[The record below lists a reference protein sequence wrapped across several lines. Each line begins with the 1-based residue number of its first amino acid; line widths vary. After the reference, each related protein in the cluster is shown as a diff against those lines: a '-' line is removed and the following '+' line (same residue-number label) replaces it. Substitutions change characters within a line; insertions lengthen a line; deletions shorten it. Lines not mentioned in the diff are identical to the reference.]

1 MGRMNNF
8 LNKNI
13 LIIGLVLVLLIFGI
27 FYFIAGNDSYTN
39 YPSKGTDIIAFGDS
53 LIQGVGAS
61 SNTKSLVGVLSK
73 KIGKPIVNLGV
84 SGNTT
89 TDGLNR
95 INELDRYKPKVVI
108 LLLGGNDYLRKV
120 PKETT
125 FKNLGKIIEDIQSR
139 GAVVLLL
146 GVRGGLL
153 KDNFEED
160 FEIISSKY
168 NTAFVSNVLSGLI
181 LDRKYMSDEIHP
193 NDAGYE
199 KISERVLPVLKDIIK
214 E

>member
-1 MGRMNNF
+1 MNEFVKRNIF
-8 LNKNI
+8 LTI
-13 LIIGLVLVLLIFGI
+13 FVLVVCVFLI
-27 FYFIAGNDSYTN
+27 FYFVLNKDDYTN
-39 YPSKGTDIIAFGDS
+39 YPSNGTDIVAFGDS

-61 SNTKSLVGVLSK
+61 SSNKNLVSILSK

-89 TDGLNR
+89 ADGISRLNE
-95 INELDRYKPKVVI
+95 IDRYKPKVVI

-125 FKNLGKIIEDIQSR
+125 FNNLGKIIEDIHSR

-153 KDNFEED
+153 KDNFDED
-160 FEIISSKY
+160 FEILASKY

-181 LDRKYMSDEIHP
+181 LDKRYMSDEIHP
-193 NDAGYE
+193 NDMGYE
-199 KISERVLPVLKDIIK
+199 KIAERVYPVLKEILK
-214 E
+214 

>member
-1 MGRMNNF
+1 MDRTSNF

-13 LIIGLVLVLLIFGI
+13 LIVGGVLVLVIFGI

-39 YPSKGTDIIAFGDS
+39 YPSEGTDIVAFGDS

-61 SNTKSLVGVLSK
+61 SNDKSLFGVLSK

-89 TDGLNR
+89 IDGLSR
-95 INELDRYKPKVVI
+95 LDELDRYKPKVVI

-125 FKNLGKIIEDIQSR
+125 FKNLGKIIEDIHSR

-181 LDRKYMSDEIHP
+181 LDRKYMADEIHP

-199 KISERVLPVLKDIIK
+199 KIADRVVPVLKDIIQ
-214 E
+214 

>member
-1 MGRMNNF
+1 MNNYP
-8 LNKNI
+8 NKNI
-13 LIIGLVLVLLIFGI
+13 IIIGLFSVLFVFGI
-27 FYFIAGNDSYTN
+27 FYFVLNKDTYTN
-39 YPSKGTDIIAFGDS
+39 YPSNGTDIVAFGDS
-53 LIQGVGAS
+53 LIEGVGAS
-61 SNTKSLVGVLSK
+61 SKDKNLVSELSR
-73 KIGKPIVNLGV
+73 KIGKPIINLGV

-89 TDGLNR
+89 ADGLR
-95 INELDRYKPKVVI
+95 RLDQLDKYKPKVVI

-125 FKNLGKIIEDIQSR
+125 FNNLGKIIEDIHSR

-181 LDRKYMSDEIHP
+181 LDKKYMADEIHP
-193 NDAGYE
+193 NDAGYV
-199 KISERVLPVLKDIIK
+199 KISERVLPVLADIVK
-214 E
+214 

>member
-1 MGRMNNF
+1 MNEFVKRNIF
-8 LNKNI
+8 LTI
-13 LIIGLVLVLLIFGI
+13 FVLVVCVFLI
-27 FYFIAGNDSYTN
+27 FYFVLNKDDYTN
-39 YPSKGTDIIAFGDS
+39 YPSNGTDIVAFGDS

-61 SNTKSLVGVLSK
+61 SSNKNLVTILSK

-89 TDGLNR
+89 ADGISRLNE
-95 INELDRYKPKVVI
+95 IDRYKPKVVI

-125 FKNLGKIIEDIQSR
+125 FNNLGKIIEDIHSR

-153 KDNFEED
+153 KDNFDED
-160 FEIISSKY
+160 FEILASKY

-181 LDRKYMSDEIHP
+181 LDKRYMSDEIHP
-193 NDAGYE
+193 NDMGYE
-199 KISERVLPVLKDIIK
+199 KIAERVYPVLKEILK
-214 E
+214 

>member
-1 MGRMNNF
+1 MDRTSNF

-13 LIIGLVLVLLIFGI
+13 LIVGGVLVLVIFGI

-39 YPSKGTDIIAFGDS
+39 YPSEGTDIVAFGDS

-61 SNTKSLVGVLSK
+61 SGDKSLVGVLSK

-89 TDGLNR
+89 IDGLNR
-95 INELDRYKPKVVI
+95 LDELDRYKPKVVI

-125 FKNLGKIIEDIQSR
+125 FKNLGKIIEDMHSR

-181 LDRKYMSDEIHP
+181 LDRKYMADEIHP

-199 KISERVLPVLKDIIK
+199 KIADRVAPVLKDIIQ
-214 E
+214 

>member
-1 MGRMNNF
+1 MNEFVKRNIF
-8 LNKNI
+8 LTSF
-13 LIIGLVLVLLIFGI
+13 VLVVCVFLI
-27 FYFIAGNDSYTN
+27 FYFVLNKDDYTN
-39 YPSKGTDIIAFGDS
+39 YPSNGTDIVAFGDS

-61 SNTKSLVGVLSK
+61 SSNKNLVSILSK

-89 TDGLNR
+89 ADGISRLNE
-95 INELDRYKPKVVI
+95 IDRYKPKVVI

-125 FKNLGKIIEDIQSR
+125 FNNLGKIIEDIHSR

-153 KDNFEED
+153 KDNFDED
-160 FEIISSKY
+160 FEILASKY

-181 LDRKYMSDEIHP
+181 LDKRYMSDEIHP
-193 NDAGYE
+193 NDMGYE
-199 KISERVLPVLKDIIK
+199 KIAERVYPVLKEILK
-214 E
+214 

>member
-73 KIGKPIVNLGV
+73 KIGKPIINLGV

-89 TDGLNR
+89 ADGLNR

-146 GVRGGLL
+146 GVRGE
-153 KDNFEED
+153 N
-160 FEIISSKY
+160 
-168 NTAFVSNVLSGLI
+168 AFCNRAPRRRRAAGS
-181 LDRKYMSDEIHP
+181 RKRACARSP
-193 NDAGYE
+193 C
-199 KISERVLPVLKDIIK
+199 
-214 E
+214 

>member
-1 MGRMNNF
+1 MNEFVKRNIF
-8 LNKNI
+8 LTI
-13 LIIGLVLVLLIFGI
+13 FVLVVCVFLI
-27 FYFIAGNDSYTN
+27 FYFVLNKDDYTN
-39 YPSKGTDIIAFGDS
+39 YPSNGTDIVAFGDS

-61 SNTKSLVGVLSK
+61 SSNKNLVSILSK

-89 TDGLNR
+89 ADGISRLNE
-95 INELDRYKPKVVI
+95 IDRYKPKVVI

-125 FKNLGKIIEDIQSR
+125 FNNLGKIIEDIHNR

-153 KDNFEED
+153 KDNFDED
-160 FEIISSKY
+160 FEILASKY

-181 LDRKYMSDEIHP
+181 LDKRYMSDEIHP
-193 NDAGYE
+193 NDMGYE
-199 KISERVLPVLKDIIK
+199 KIAERVYPVLKEILK
-214 E
+214 

>member
-1 MGRMNNF
+1 
-8 LNKNI
+8 
-13 LIIGLVLVLLIFGI
+13 
-27 FYFIAGNDSYTN
+27 
-39 YPSKGTDIIAFGDS
+39 
-53 LIQGVGAS
+53 
-61 SNTKSLVGVLSK
+61 
-73 KIGKPIVNLGV
+73 
-84 SGNTT
+84 
-89 TDGLNR
+89 
-95 INELDRYKPKVVI
+95 
-108 LLLGGNDYLRKV
+108 
-120 PKETT
+120 
-125 FKNLGKIIEDIQSR
+125 
-139 GAVVLLL
+139 LLL

>member
-1 MGRMNNF
+1 MNNF

-73 KIGKPIVNLGV
+73 KIGKPIINLGV

-89 TDGLNR
+89 ADGLNR

>member
-1 MGRMNNF
+1 MNNYS
-8 LNKNI
+8 NKSI
-13 LIIGLVLVLLIFGI
+13 FIIGTLSVLLVFGI
-27 FYFIAGNDSYTN
+27 FYFIFNKDTYSN
-39 YPSKGTDIIAFGDS
+39 YPSRGTDIVAFGDS
-53 LIQGVGAS
+53 LVQGVGAS
-61 SNTKSLVGVLSK
+61 SVDKNLVSILSRR
-73 KIGKPIVNLGV
+73 IGKPIINLGV

-89 TDGLNR
+89 ADGLNR
-95 INELDRYKPKVVI
+95 LDQLDKYKPKVVI

-125 FKNLGKIIEDIQSR
+125 FNNLGKIIEDIHRR

-168 NTAFVSNVLSGLI
+168 NTAYVSNVLSGLI
-181 LDRKYMSDEIHP
+181 LDKRYMADEIHP

-199 KISERVLPVLKDIIK
+199 KIAERVLPELKELIK
-214 E
+214 

>member
-73 KIGKPIVNLGV
+73 KIGKPIINLGV

-89 TDGLNR
+89 ADGLNR

>member
-1 MGRMNNF
+1 MNNYS
-8 LNKNI
+8 NKSI
-13 LIIGLVLVLLIFGI
+13 FIIGTLSVLLVFGI
-27 FYFIAGNDSYTN
+27 FYFIFNKDTYSN
-39 YPSKGTDIIAFGDS
+39 YPSRGTDIVAFGDS

-61 SNTKSLVGVLSK
+61 SVDKNLVSILSRR
-73 KIGKPIVNLGV
+73 IGKPIINLGV

-89 TDGLNR
+89 ADGLNR
-95 INELDRYKPKVVI
+95 LDQLDKYKPKVVI

-125 FKNLGKIIEDIQSR
+125 FNNLGKIIEDIHRR

-168 NTAFVSNVLSGLI
+168 NTAYVSNVLSGLI
-181 LDRKYMSDEIHP
+181 LDKRYMADEIHP

-199 KISERVLPVLKDIIK
+199 KIAERVLPELKELIK
-214 E
+214 